1 MLRRSPSLTSW
12 VLPTWLCQLTE
23 LVSWPG
29 RTRRGSCRSRKYS
42 TEVPQQAGT
51 LADRQIRAWTLT
63 CGGTRMETACLL
75 FASRGSGVRV
85 PLAAQG
91 GLHVSVGP
99 IFTFGSDILVR
110 SLAWL
115 WLLSCRV
122 CSCLPG
128 GFLRARERFPGV
140 LALSACRC
148 PGTGWGAV
156 PACGRTGLG

>member
-99 IFTFGSDILVR
+99 SFTFESDSPAIWV
-110 SLAWL
+110 LARWAGG
-115 WLLSCRV
+115 V
-122 CSCLPG
+122 CCLAVVCG
-128 GFLRARERFPGV
+128 RFPLVTGR
-140 LALSACRC
+140 LALS
-148 PGTGWGAV
+148 G
-156 PACGRTGLG
+156 CGCAG

>member
-63 CGGTRMETACLL
+63 CGGARMEAACLL
-75 FASRGSGVRV
+75 FASRGAGGRV

-91 GLHVSVGP
+91 RSPRFRDAQFHLLARQP
-99 IFTFGSDILVR
+99 RTSD
-110 SLAWL
+110 SY
-115 WLLSCRV
+115 
-122 CSCLPG
+122 
-128 GFLRARERFPGV
+128 
-140 LALSACRC
+140 ALSSVCF
-148 PGTGWGAV
+148 PY
-156 PACGRTGLG
+156 